1 MNIAIIVLVALVMMI
16 ALQDT
21 LISFEE
27 FVQIMDASDVEHKM
41 SMKFVGQDGY
51 PTMLKYKINIQDACE
66 IMQSVLISTV
76 DPL

>member
-1 MNIAIIVLVALVMMI
+1 MELNTQLRIIDIAMIMILI

-41 SMKFVGQDGY
+41 SMKFVG
-51 PTMLKYKINIQDACE
+51 
-66 IMQSVLISTV
+66 
-76 DPL
+76 

>member
-41 SMKFVGQDGY
+41 SMKFVG
-51 PTMLKYKINIQDACE
+51 
-66 IMQSVLISTV
+66 
-76 DPL
+76 